1 MRRTRTVRVGE
12 LVDDL
17 FRDPTIRRK
26 IAEGRLPETWAVVAG
41 PMAAQHTTEVTLKG
55 SILTVK
61 ISSAAVRHEM
71 FLRRAQL
78 RDALNTASGHALV
91 RELIVR

>member
-1 MRRTRTVRVGE
+1 

-26 IAEGRLPETWAVVAG
+26 IAEGRLPETWARVAG
-41 PMAAQHTTEVTLKG
+41 PRVASCTTDVSLKG
-55 SILTVK
+55 TILTVR
-61 ISSAAVRHEM
+61 ISSSVVRHETFM
-71 FLRRAQL
+71 RRGEL
-78 RDALNTASGHALV
+78 RDALNLASGHSLV